1 VNAART
7 GGAPAVDETADRP
20 LLEVSHLSITAP
32 GRDSRRTLVR
42 DVSLTVRP
50 NETIGIVG
58 ESGSGKSLTARAI
71 VGLLPPGLEAAGEL
85 HVLGVDPLTAPSRR
99 MRALRGTGVSMLLQ
113 DPFTMLSPVR
123 RCSRHIEE
131 TLALA
136 ADRRLTRQQRHR
148 LSAERLA
155 EVGLTPSD
163 GEKYPFE
170 VSGGMAQRI
179 GLAAALA
186 GDPQLLIADEP
197 STALDM
203 TTQQAVLELLRRL
216 QQQREMGLILI
227 THDLRVAFS
236 VCDKVYVLYAGSLL
250 EVGSATEISRAP
262 RHPYTHGLLRA
273 EPDVDH
279 RRRALVPLQGSVP
292 APDDV
297 ADRCAFAPRCGF
309 VTDACLAGRPPLRVL
324 ADGRVTACVRSE
336 ELAAELAIE
345 LDAAQPDQPAV
356 PAAPAEADGALLSVQ
371 DLRKTFGEGQD
382 AVQVLDGVDLQVTPG
397 ESVGLVGESGSGK
410 TTLARCVLG
419 LESASGGSIVFDGV
433 DITDQRALR
442 IEERT
447 RVRRG
452 IQIVFQ
458 NPYASLNPARRIGSI
473 LAEAAEMAGDGHPDR
488 STVPALLERVGLP
501 ASYMPRRPAGL
512 SGGERQRVAIAR
524 ALAVRPRLIVC
535 DESVSALDVSVQA
548 QILTL
553 FAELQRELG
562 LALLFITHDLG
573 VVRQVTDRIY
583 VLADGHL
590 VEHGATAEVLDHPS
604 HPYTQRLLAS
614 VPRTVAEPRDSNGS
628 TPQPLATERP

>member
-1 VNAART
+1 LS
-7 GGAPAVDETADRP
+7 RP
-20 LLEVSHLSITAP
+20 E
-32 GRDSRRTLVR
+32 RR
-42 DVSLTVRP
+42 
-50 NETIGIVG
+50 
-58 ESGSGKSLTARAI
+58 
-71 VGLLPPGLEAAGEL
+71 
-85 HVLGVDPLTAPSRR
+85 
-99 MRALRGTGVSMLLQ
+99 
-113 DPFTMLSPVR
+113 
-123 RCSRHIEE
+123 
-131 TLALA
+131 
-136 ADRRLTRQQRHR
+136 R

-155 EVGLTPSD
+155 EVGLTADD

-186 GDPQLLIADEP
+186 GDPQVLIADEP

-203 TTQQAVLELLRRL
+203 TTQQAVLELMQRL
-216 QQQREMGLILI
+216 QQRRQMGLVLI

-236 VCDKVYVLYAGSLL
+236 VCHRVYVLYAGSLL
-250 EVGSATEISRAP
+250 EVASAVEISRAP
-262 RHPYTHGLLRA
+262 RHPYTYGLLRA
-273 EPDVDH
+273 EPDVGR

-297 ADRCAFAPRCGF
+297 ADRCTFAPRCAF
-309 VTDACLAGRPPLRVL
+309 VTEACLAGPPPLRTL
-324 ADGRVTACVRSE
+324 PDNRITACVRSE
-336 ELAAELAIE
+336 ALIGELTVDLEQ
-345 LDAAQPDQPAV
+345 DDRPAL
-356 PAAPAEADGALLSVQ
+356 AEAPVAERGNALLHVQ
-371 DLRKTFGEGQD
+371 DLRKSFGDGTD
-382 AVQVLDGVDLQVTPG
+382 AVQVLDGVELEVAPG

-433 DITDQRALR
+433 DITDLR
-442 IEERT
+442 RLKVEERT

-452 IQIVFQ
+452 VQIVFQ

-473 LAEAAEMAGDGHPDR
+473 LVEAAGMAGDGVPDKA
-488 STVPALLERVGLP
+488 TVEGLLTRVGLP
-501 ASYMPRRPAGL
+501 TAYMRRRPAGL

-524 ALAVRPRLIVC
+524 ALAVRPRLIIC

-562 LALLFITHDLG
+562 VALLFITHDLG

-583 VLADGHL
+583 VLDEGHI
-590 VEHGATAEVLDHPS
+590 VEQGATNDVLDHPS

-614 VPRTVAEPRDSNGS
+614 VPRPVAEPQLGQGIA
-628 TPQPLATERP
+628 PQPIGTERP

>member
-1 VNAART
+1 MST
-7 GGAPAVDETADRP
+7 GPASHRPATVEPGEAP
-20 LLEVSHLSITAP
+20 LLQVEHLSITAP
-32 GRDSRRTLVR
+32 GHGRRRTLVR
-42 DVSLTVRP
+42 DVSLTVRA

-58 ESGSGKSLTARAI
+58 ESGSGKSLTARALA
-71 VGLLPPGLEAAGEL
+71 GLLPTGLEAQGKVA
-85 HVLGVDPLTAPSRR
+85 VLGVDPLTAPARR

-131 TLALA
+131 TLGSA
-136 ADRRLTRQQRHR
+136 AGRRLSRSERRRLTTD
-148 LSAERLA
+148 RLA
-155 EVGLTPSD
+155 EVGLSHAD

-186 GDPQLLIADEP
+186 GDPELLIADEP
-197 STALDM
+197 STALDV
-203 TTQQAVLELLRRL
+203 TTQKAVLELLRRL
-216 QQQREMGLILI
+216 QQQRQMGLVLI

-236 VCDKVYVLYAGSLL
+236 VCDRIYVFYAGTLM
-250 EVGSATEISRAP
+250 EVGSPAEIARTP
-262 RHPYTHGLLRA
+262 RHPYTYGLLRA
-273 EPDVDH
+273 EPDVAR
-279 RRRALVPLQGSVP
+279 RRRALVPLEGSVP

-297 ADRCAFAPRCGF
+297 ADRCAFAPRCTF
-309 VTDACLAGRPPLRVL
+309 VTDACLHGAPPLRTL
-324 ADGRVTACVRSE
+324 ADGRVSACARSE
-336 ELAAELAIE
+336 ELTGELVVGS
-345 LDAAQPDQPAV
+345 PADEDE
-356 PAAPAEADGALLSVQ
+356 AAPAEAAAPVGGALLQVRS
-371 DLRKTFGEGQD
+371 LSKTFSRHADRGHN
-382 AVQVLDGVDLQVTPG
+382 VLDAIDLDVGAG

-419 LESASGGSIVFDGV
+419 LESASRGSIMFDGV
-433 DITDQRALR
+433 DITDMARLR
-442 IEERT
+442 PQERS

-473 LAEAAEMAGDGHPDR
+473 LAEAAEMAGDGRPSR
-488 STVPALLERVGLP
+488 ATVEQLLARVGLP
-501 ASYMPRRPAGL
+501 AGYLRRRPAGL

-553 FAELQRELG
+553 FTELQRDLG

-583 VLADGHL
+583 VLSQGQL
-590 VEHGATAEVLDHPS
+590 VEHGSTADVLDRPE
-604 HPYTQRLLAS
+604 HPYTKRLLAS
-614 VPRTVAEPRDSNGS
+614 VPRPVADAGAAIGPEPIALE
-628 TPQPLATERP
+628 TP